1 VGTGFLTGVKLGGS
15 DRDRG
20 VFNRVVGSLWYGPLF
35 GKIWLRVIG
44 KTRDE
49 IQGSGTMYILPL
61 LSGLVAAY
69 ALATVIGGLGLSG
82 WRHGVLAR
90 MVLYLSIGEAA
101 TLTVG
106 TFEDS
111 PKGAWLI
118 YTAYQLLVFGAQGS
132 CSSYGSSCSGVR
144 SADLGRWCLPFQGEV

>member
-1 VGTGFLTGVKLGGS
+1 MGFLTGVNWAAVIVA
-15 DRDRG
+15 G
-20 VFNRVVGSLWYGPLF
+20 VFNMVVGSLWYGPLF

-61 LSGLVAAY
+61 LAGLVAAY
-69 ALATVIGGLGLSG
+69 VLAAVIGGLGLSG
-82 WRHGVLAR
+82 WWHGVLAG
-90 MVLYLSIGEAA
+90 MVLYLGIGGAA

-106 TFEDS
+106 TFEDY

-118 YTAYQLLVFGAQGS
+118 YTAYQLLVFGAQGLMF
-132 CSSYGSSCSGVR
+132 V
-144 SADLGRWCLPFQGEV
+144 LWT